1 MPAIGYLQVHAY
13 ASNARIPLRD
23 VAVAVTDK
31 GGAAIALRLTNRS
44 GVLSAPIA
52 IDVPDLSASQSP
64 NTGIIP
70 FTSVDLFAR
79 LENYEE
85 IYIENV
91 QIFANTVTNQNLEM
105 IPLSELPD
113 SWNQSERFDSLQTPQ
128 EA

>member
-1 MPAIGYLQVHAY
+1 MPAIGYLQVHAF
-13 ASNARIPLRD
+13 ASDARIPLRD

-44 GVLSAPIA
+44 GILSAPIA

-85 IYIENV
+85 IFIENV
-91 QIFANTVTNQNLEM
+91 QVFANTVTNQDLEM

-113 SWNQSERFDSLQTPQ
+113 FWNLSERFDTPTQ
-128 EA
+128 NL

>member
-113 SWNQSERFDSLQTPQ
+113 SWNQSERFDTLIQNL
-128 EA
+128 